1 DRAAPTTTAPQS
13 GLQCQHRRRAASR
26 RSTAPA
32 AWDRLAP
39 ARCAIRPAAR
49 QRPRPDVE
57 NFGGGVSFRNSLTSY
72 DQLFGNGLGPW
83 RQLAH
88 RHPRRFEVDGEL
100 ELARLNHRQVR
111 GLRPFEDIARI
122 DADLAKHVRD
132 ISSIA
137 HQPANLHK
145 FTL

>member
-1 DRAAPTTTAPQS
+1 MAMPPIEAPVSAHCLDPLPNRNVTNSRPTRPECPCES
-13 GLQCQHRRRAASR
+13 G
-26 RSTAPA
+26 
-32 AWDRLAP
+32 
-39 ARCAIRPAAR
+39 
-49 QRPRPDVE
+49 RPR
-57 NFGGGVSFRNSLTSY
+57 RLK
-72 DQLFGNGLGPW
+72 
-83 RQLAH
+83 
-88 RHPRRFEVDGEL
+88 VDGEL

-122 DADLAKHVRD
+122 DADLTKHVRD